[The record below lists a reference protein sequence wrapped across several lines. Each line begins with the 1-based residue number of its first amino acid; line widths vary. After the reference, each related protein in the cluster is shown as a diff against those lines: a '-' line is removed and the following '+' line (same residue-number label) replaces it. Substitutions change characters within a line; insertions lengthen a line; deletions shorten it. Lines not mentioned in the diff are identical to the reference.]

1 MCAKPILDGKKIV
14 VTGASRGIGKA
25 MAKAVVEAGASVVLI
40 ARGEEA
46 LNQTQAELQKIAASE
61 RAINIITF
69 DLMKIN
75 NFAELVAQLP
85 ASFES
90 LDCLINNAG
99 ISRFSPFEDVS
110 IEEFDR
116 LFNLNFKAPYFLTQA
131 LLPNL
136 KSTRG
141 SVINVSSYFAHKG
154 IPNLPSSVYSSTKG
168 AINSLTIRL
177 AAELGL
183 QGIRVNA
190 IAPGTVETPMVK
202 KNLEQLPSDSSK
214 AMKEYYDKFYPFGR
228 LGKPEDY
235 GGVAVFLTS
244 DAAKWISGAIVPVD
258 GAYTTL

>member
-25 MAKAVVEAGASVVLI
+25 MAKALVEAGSSVVLI

-46 LNQTQAELQKIAASE
+46 LKQTQAELQRVTAND
-61 RAINIITF
+61 RAINILTF

-75 NFAELVAQLP
+75 DFAELVARLP

-99 ISRFSPFEDVS
+99 ISRFTFFEDVS
-110 IEEFDR
+110 IKEFDR
-116 LFNLNFKAPYFLTQA
+116 LFDLNFKAPYFLTQA

-141 SVINVSSYFAHKG
+141 GVINVSSYFARKG
-154 IPNLPSSVYSSTKG
+154 IPDLPSSVYSSTKG
-168 AINSLTIRL
+168 AINSLTMRL
-177 AAELGL
+177 AAELGS
-183 QGIRVNA
+183 QGVRVNA
-190 IAPGTVETPMVK
+190 IAPSTVETPMIEE
-202 KNLEQLPSDSSK
+202 NLEQLPPERSR

-235 GGVAVFLTS
+235 GGIAVFLTS
-244 DAAKWISGAIVPVD
+244 DAARWISGAVIPVD